1 MGYFINPAAL
11 MPFFA
16 VPCSVADKHLK
27 LASSQAVKILLYVL
41 RNSQT
46 EISPEDIAEFFK
58 MDVFDVTDCLDY
70 WVNAGVIS
78 SDKKTEEK
86 PKEETKPKTVRA
98 KAVKPTRA
106 EVAKRGA
113 ESEKVRFLL
122 SEAQMKFARPLSDN
136 ECSTLL
142 WLLDDAGVEV
152 SLILMAAQ
160 FSAQNGKCNIRE
172 IEKICLDWADNSVTT
187 IAEAEERIALLSRQ
201 ETAWR
206 MLTSICGIAKRNP
219 SAKERD
225 FCDLFVNQWGFSRE
239 MIKAAYDICVD
250 NTKELSFPYMK
261 RILASWHKDGI
272 KTVAEIPNGTKPAKK
287 DSSATYDMDA
297 FLKKLNSEE

>member
-27 LASSQAVKILLYVL
+27 LASSEAVKILLYVL
-41 RNSQT
+41 RNSDK
-46 EISPEDIAEFFK
+46 EISPEDIAQFFK
-58 MDVFDVTDCLDY
+58 MDLFDVTDCLDY
-70 WVNAGVIS
+70 WVSAGVIS
-78 SDKKTEEK
+78 SDKKLQEA
-86 PKEETKPKTVRA
+86 PKEEPKPKTLRA

-122 SEAQMKFARPLSDN
+122 SEAQMKFARPLSDS

-142 WLLDDAGVEV
+142 WLFDDAGVDV

-187 IAEAEERIALLSRQ
+187 ISEAEERIALLSRQ

-225 FCDLFVNQWGFSRE
+225 FADLFVNQWGFSRE

-261 RILASWHKDGI
+261 RILSSWHKDKI
-272 KTVAEIPNGTKPAKK
+272 KTVAEIPSGVKPAKK
-287 DSSATYDMDA
+287 DTSATYDMDA